1 MHASGEVTLPVGL
14 NATATNH
21 FSQFIGGTYD
31 LTVDKEASDAAMYD
45 ELLAAVAQAAGLV
58 RRG

>member
-1 MHASGEVTLPVGL
+1 MGL